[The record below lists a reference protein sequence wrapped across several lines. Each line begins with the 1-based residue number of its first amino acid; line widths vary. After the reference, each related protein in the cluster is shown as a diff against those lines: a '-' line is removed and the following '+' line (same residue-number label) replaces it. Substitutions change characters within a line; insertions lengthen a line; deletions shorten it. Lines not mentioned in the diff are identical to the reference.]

1 MDLNKFTSKSQEV
14 IANAQNLTITSGH
27 QAIENAHILSSI
39 IQSDLNVFPFISKK
53 LGANL
58 NMIEQVNQKILEKL
72 PKVNGGSIHLGNQS
86 QITVSESINI
96 AKMQDDFVL
105 RAFNI
110 RDDKTNDDTSQLLK
124 IMDLIIKTL

>member
-58 NMIEQVNQKILEKL
+58 NMIKQVNQKILEKL
-72 PKVNGGSIHLGNQS
+72 PKVSGGSIHLSNQS
-86 QITVSESINI
+86 KYV
-96 AKMQDDFVL
+96 
-105 RAFNI
+105 
-110 RDDKTNDDTSQLLK
+110 
-124 IMDLIIKTL
+124 